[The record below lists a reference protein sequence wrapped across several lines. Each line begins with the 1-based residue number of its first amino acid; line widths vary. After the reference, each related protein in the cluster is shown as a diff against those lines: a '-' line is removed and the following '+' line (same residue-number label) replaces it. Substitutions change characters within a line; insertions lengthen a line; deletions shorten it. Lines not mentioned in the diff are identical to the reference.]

1 MIARE
6 DTQKCRLRDLG
17 GAGRI
22 SVRRDFESVRNGLR
36 TVQDLI

>member
-6 DTQKCRLRDLG
+6 DTQKCRLRDFG

-22 SVRRDFESVRNGLR
+22 RVRRTSGSVRNGLR